1 MAFDF
6 HAARQIMVDSQVRV
20 NDVTDLA
27 IQEAMRTVHRELYCG
42 PHTHLAYADA
52 EVEYAAGRWLL
63 RPRDFGKLLQAIR
76 PRARE
81 KALAISAPYAAA
93 VLEHM
98 GLIVSQV
105 DAADAGSGAFDVIV
119 CEGGV
124 GQVPASWVAALA
136 PGGRMGVIVR
146 SGAAGVA
153 RVYLRTEDDVGSRPV
168 FDAAPPILAGLEM
181 RPSFAF

>member
-1 MAFDF
+1 MPFDS

-27 IQEAMRTVHRELYCG
+27 IQEAMRASPREIYCG
-42 PHTHLAYADA
+42 PHSHLAYADA

-63 RPRDFGKLLQAIR
+63 RPRDFGKLLQAVR
-76 PRARE
+76 PRAGER
-81 KALAISAPYAAA
+81 ALAISAPYAAA

-105 DAADAGSGAFDVIV
+105 DAADAVSGAYDLII
-119 CEGGV
+119 CEGSV
-124 GQVPASWVAALA
+124 GQTPASWTAALA
-136 PGGRMGVIVR
+136 PAGRLGVIER

-153 RVYLRTEDDVGSRPV
+153 RVYLRTVDDVGSRPV